1 MNFKIVFKV
10 LGSVLK
16 LESYT
21 LMLPLLVAVHYGEN
35 TRPFWL
41 PLIVTYIVGFLLTKI
56 KADKHFYIRE
66 GFFTVGLI

>member
-41 PLIVTYIVGFLLTKI
+41 PLIVTYIVGFLLPK
-56 KADKHFYIRE
+56 
-66 GFFTVGLI
+66 